1 MIIPFSVRAV
11 QGFIK
16 KIPFHGSK
24 KHRLLSKNGLSD
36 KERINAD
43 L

>member
-1 MIIPFSVRAV
+1 LQVDFANDNDYS
-11 QGFIK
+11 FL
-16 KIPFHGSK
+16 SK
-24 KHRLLSKNGLSD
+24 KHRLLSKNGLMD